1 MEPFLAFS
9 YSSSL
14 TIQVENTRDGK
25 AKIQTTR
32 WCVWNVFILLKSK
45 NYMFIYV
52 RIPKKKKIFNR
63 YSKYNHSETSAN
75 IFAKFAITRC
85 FSCRST
91 FEPYPNNVNNIPI
104 YAREEI
110 LVRRKFHKFLELLIN
125 VCFFAT

>member
-52 RIPKKKKIFNR
+52 RIPKKKKISMDTLNTIIA
-63 YSKYNHSETSAN
+63 KQAQ
-75 IFAKFAITRC
+75 IF
-85 FSCRST
+85 
-91 FEPYPNNVNNIPI
+91 
-104 YAREEI
+104 
-110 LVRRKFHKFLELLIN
+110 LLN
-125 VCFFAT
+125 LL